1 MYRNFN
7 ATIFV
12 ANFARYF
19 AISHHICNCYPFRER
34 RVFLFFPKEN
44 HHEQNRRCG
53 NCCKRQQFRP
63 TSTNCTHKPRIYHL
77 WPYGHPRPRKWQKR
91 HCPHRQ
97 GNCGTNF
104 RIDGRPWSHPQ
115 RPSQKHA
122 NQRVGFARHVAS
134 NLSIV
139 YKCQLYRSRRLPI
152 CKKAPL
158 CKGSWHRR

>member
-1 MYRNFN
+1 MGFC
-7 ATIFV
+7 
-12 ANFARYF
+12 YF

-63 TSTNCTHKPRIYHL
+63 TSTIRTHKPRIYHL

-104 RIDGRPWSHPQ
+104 RIDRRPWSHPQ

-122 NQRVGFARHVAS
+122 NERVGFARNVYAFFGGKLTAQSPTFSSVKDFPSMYVAT
-134 NLSIV
+134 NAILFATMQSI
-139 YKCQLYRSRRLPI
+139 I
-152 CKKAPL
+152 A
-158 CKGSWHRR
+158 HF

>member
-1 MYRNFN
+1 MGFC
-7 ATIFV
+7 
-12 ANFARYF
+12 YF

-63 TSTNCTHKPRIYHL
+63 TSTIRTHKPRIYHL

-104 RIDGRPWSHPQ
+104 RIDRRPWSHPQ

-122 NQRVGFARHVAS
+122 NEGVGFAH
-134 NLSIV
+134 NV
-139 YKCQLYRSRRLPI
+139 YALAENSRIANRRGE
-152 CKKAPL
+152 L
-158 CKGSWHRR
+158 CSSVNKSTSQKNFHTRGD

>member
-12 ANFARYF
+12 ANFACYF

-63 TSTNCTHKPRIYHL
+63 TSTIRTHKPRIYHL
-77 WPYGHPRPRKWQKR
+77 WSYGHPRPRKWQKR

-104 RIDGRPWSHPQ
+104 RIDRRPWSHPQ

-122 NQRVGFARHVAS
+122 NQRVGFARKFYALFGGKLTAQS
-134 NLSIV
+134 STFYCLACALDCPQTFQNF
-139 YKCQLYRSRRLPI
+139 
-152 CKKAPL
+152 
-158 CKGSWHRR
+158 